1 VVADAF
7 ATITQKRMTGG
18 FRIDNIDG
26 KNIHIDPGPG
36 ALVRTYQFGLNPLNL
51 NGILVSH
58 CHTDHYTDAEVLIE
72 AMTKGMTRKKG
83 FLIGSR
89 SVIKGYEKWGPCI
102 SNYHLSKPQ
111 VNVLEAGQHKKI
123 GELHVTATRTK
134 HGDPKAV
141 GFKFQL
147 DDFTISYTSDTGY
160 IKDLYREYKDSDVL
174 IVSVIRPGNDRL
186 HGHMCADDFG
196 KLVSEV
202 SPKLAIMTH
211 LGMKLIMN
219 NPEQEAVSI
228 QKKTGIKTIAARDGM
243 KINLDNFKPKQQT
256 LDEF

>member
-1 VVADAF
+1 
-7 ATITQKRMTGG
+7 MTGG
-18 FRIDNIDG
+18 FRIDDING

-36 ALVRTYQFGLNPLNL
+36 ALVRTYQFGLNPLKL
-51 NGILVSH
+51 NGVLVSH

-72 AMTKGMTRKKG
+72 AMTKGMTRKRG
-83 FLIGSR
+83 FLIGSK
-89 SVIKGYEKWGPCI
+89 SVVDGYEKWGPSI

-111 VNVLEAGQHKKI
+111 VTVLEAGESKKI
-123 GELHVTATRTK
+123 GELKITATRTK

-147 DDFTISYTSDTGY
+147 EDFTLSYTSDTGY
-160 IKDLYREYKDSDVL
+160 FKDLHHEYRDTDVL
-174 IVSVIRPGNDRL
+174 LASVIRPGNDRL

-196 KLVSEV
+196 KLVREV

-219 NPEQEAVSI
+219 HPEQEAARI
-228 QKKTGIKTIAARDGM
+228 QKNTGIKIIAARDGI
-243 KINLDNFKPKQQT
+243 KINLDDFKPKQQT
-256 LDEF
+256 LDEFS